1 MGGVTLFTVLV
12 ALAAVTGANA
22 STLRIAGG
30 SVTTINSYPSMAAIL
45 SSNNLVN
52 FRQDCGGTIINNRA
66 ILTAAHC
73 FRDGNIL
80 QRNRV
85 RLGSTWANS
94 GGVVHTLS
102 RAIIHPQY
110 NLIQNDIAIVHT
122 SGFIS
127 FNNAV
132 RAGSLAGAN
141 YNVAANSAVWATGWG
156 MTGPGQGW
164 SEQLRHVQLWI
175 LSQAQ
180 CAQRYGSM
188 INDNMICAAPRSN
201 GAGQCSGDSGGPL
214 YHNNVIIS
222 VLSFGSTCG
231 AAADPSVSMRVSR
244 YINWIRSNA

>member
-1 MGGVTLFTVLV
+1 MGGVTLFNVLV
-12 ALAAVTGANA
+12 VLAAVTGANA
-22 STLRIAGG
+22 STLRITGG

-45 SSNNLVN
+45 TSDDLVN

-73 FRDGNIL
+73 FHRGNIL
-80 QRNRV
+80 QRSRV

-110 NLIQNDIAIVHT
+110 FLVQNDVAILHT
-122 SGFIS
+122 SSFIS

-132 RAGSLAGAN
+132 QAGSLAGAN
-141 YNVAANSAVWATGWG
+141 YNVPDSTAVWATGWG
-156 MTGPGQGW
+156 RTGPDQPL
-164 SEQLRHVQLWI
+164 SEQLRHVQLWT

-180 CAQRYGSM
+180 CAERYGTAV
-188 INDNMICAAPRSN
+188 NDNTICAAPRSD

-222 VLSFGSTCG
+222 VLSFGGTCG

-244 YINWIRSNA
+244 YIDWIISNA